1 MLDEITKIYVTEYPE
16 IEERNRLIPHSQF
29 VYIFAGCGWL
39 GLLWFVSAC
48 FYPYTDGRLRN
59 TALFIIFNTIIVTSF
74 ISESTLEIQLGVA
87 LHLFFLLLLLS
98 TTNPKPVKE

>member
-1 MLDEITKIYVTEYPE
+1 LDEITHIYVTEYPE
-16 IEERNRLIPHSQF
+16 ITENNRLIPHSQY

-39 GLLWFVSAC
+39 GMLWFIIAC
-48 FYPYTDGRLRN
+48 FYPYFDPRLR
-59 TALFIIFNTIIVTSF
+59 TTGMFMIFNTIIVTSF

-98 TTNPKPVKE
+98 YTNPNPAKE